1 MLLIAPVNELFHRE
15 FPDTHVKSGLSNW
28 GRNLSHR
35 LKAAQGKLSVGYI
48 IYGMAM
54 GVAGVAQVVLF
65 FVAAKWM
72 TVAEFGLVGVLL
84 IALPLLSRALV
95 LGIDTGYA
103 MRIWRVSPRE
113 QTQLLG
119 STVSAMLVSVVLL
132 LLSSVLLTRAV
143 PAWRLD
149 VTALV
154 VLVAASRAMVDL
166 SLVTLRRSGRVLR
179 VGTIQALRGVFILL
193 LPLAAF
199 WAQGANALTYLAG
212 LLAAEMATTLVMIP
226 LLHQTS
232 QLRIFQPGWRA
243 EALTLLK
250 LGAPALPMMLAMLL
264 TASGDRFVIA
274 SVLGLSAV
282 AIYTLGQKFA
292 EYLVQ
297 IVFAP
302 FSAAL
307 GPIAWQRAAQD
318 MAESARLLN
327 RAAALLICAGGAVV
341 GLVAVGIREAIF
353 KGYGADYA
361 DSAVVFL
368 WVAFAVVAA
377 QVAQVFASYFSH
389 AEKLVVPMKIYL
401 SATIGMLLANYA
413 LAARVGVVG
422 VAAISAV
429 TYGLVI
435 GLVVWSARKQGGD
448 LWRLRQ
454 HFAPLF
460 SYALFLFL
468 VGLVDTTQWPSLM
481 AVSVKLLLWGA
492 FMCTLLSIS
501 NEFRSAAIG
510 LLQRL
515 TASLRSV

>member
-1 MLLIAPVNELFHRE
+1 MP
-15 FPDTHVKSGLSNW
+15 GLSNW
-28 GRNLSHR
+28 SQRLFHR

-48 IYGMAM
+48 VYGMAM
-54 GVAGVAQVVLF
+54 GVAGVAQLVLF

-72 TVAEFGLVGVLL
+72 TVAEFGLVGILL
-84 IALPLLSRALV
+84 IALPLISRALV

-103 MRIWRVSPRE
+103 MRIWRVSSHE
-113 QTQLLG
+113 QSQLLG
-119 STVSAMLVSVVLL
+119 ATVSAMLISVVLL

-149 VTALV
+149 VMALV

-179 VGTIQALRGVFILL
+179 VGTIQALRGVFILVF
-193 LPLAAF
+193 PLAAF
-199 WAQGANALTYLAG
+199 WVQGANALTYLAG
-212 LLAAEMATTLVMIP
+212 SLLAELATTLVMVP
-226 LLHQTS
+226 LLRQVS
-232 QLRIFQPGWRA
+232 RWRIFQPRWGT
-243 EALTLLK
+243 EALVLLK
-250 LGAPALPMMLAMLL
+250 LGGPGMPMMLAMLL

-282 AIYTLGQKFA
+282 AVYTLGQKFA

-327 RAAALLICAGGAVV
+327 SAAALLICAGGAVI
-341 GLVAVGIREAIF
+341 GLVAVGIREAISH
-353 KGYGADYA
+353 GYGADYA

-401 SATIGMLLANYA
+401 SATVGMLLANYA
-413 LAARVGVVG
+413 LAADIGVAG
-422 VAAISAV
+422 VAAISAA
-429 TYGLVI
+429 TYAMVI
-435 GLVVWSARKQGGD
+435 GLVVRLARKHGGD

-460 SYALFLFL
+460 TYALFLCL
-468 VGLVDTTQWPSLM
+468 VGVVNMARWPSLL
-481 AVSVKLLLWGA
+481 AVFIKLLLWGI
-492 FMCTLLSIS
+492 FVCTLLRIS
-501 NEFRSAAIG
+501 TEFRAAVMG
-510 LLQRL
+510 VLQRL
-515 TASLRSV
+515 TASLRPA